1 MKPSSTLPVRCYAKA
16 ELAMLYFP
24 GASPHVAL
32 NRLNAWIRRCQP
44 LRQALIACYQP
55 PYAKW
60 YSAQAV
66 RLIVHY
72 LGEP

>member
-1 MKPSSTLPVRCYAKA
+1 MKTSSALPVRCYAKA

-24 GASPHVAL
+24 DASPHVAL

-44 LRQALIACYQP
+44 LRQALAGCYLP
-55 PYAKW
+55 PHGKS